1 MAEEAAASIRGPEQ
15 RAWLDRLEAEHDNL
29 RAARAAIG
37 AVVLGDVAH
46 VERALAAA
54 RFDAAAA
61 EGRAMTLDQAIAYGL
76 SAEDAVAPA
85 EATRAQG
92 PGEPLTA
99 REREVA
105 DLVVRGLT
113 NRRIAE
119 ELVISK
125 QTADR
130 HVSNILGKLGL
141 ASRAQL
147 ASWVVERRLRA

>member
-1 MAEEAAASIRGPEQ
+1 
-15 RAWLDRLEAEHDNL
+15 
-29 RAARAAIG
+29 
-37 AVVLGDVAH
+37 
-46 VERALAAA
+46 
-54 RFDAAAA
+54 
-61 EGRAMTLDQAIAYGL
+61 MTLEQAIAYGL
-76 SAEDAVAPA
+76 SDEDAVAPA
-85 EATRAQG
+85 EATRAHG
-92 PGEPLTA
+92 PGEALTA

-105 DLVVRGLT
+105 DLVARGLT